1 MQNVDINKEVQRAM
15 MSPPQQP
22 RGIIDLLAS
31 ELKAQDAQ
39 AKNKIRA
46 MMAGSPPQ
54 DTVLA
59 QNEKTAE
66 DSVRQEIA
74 QKMQAM
80 AVKERQNQ
88 ARMNRALQGIAAQ
101 SAPNMRMMDG
111 GIVGYQ
117 AGGNVQTPPKPTMG
131 AVPPSGVGNDQI
143 KQYAEEYMGIKK
155 ALENPEN
162 AQYKERN
169 QMLLQDLI
177 RQMGD
182 QMPAVMQYIDSM
194 KGIVAPR
201 GFQEGGGIF
210 GPTGIFGPSAR
221 AASGFTQFL
230 ASKGI
235 ESLAGLSEAA
245 SRRLMEEFLA
255 QKSAGDRRT
264 ELAEMAGAPGSEG
277 ARQAQPEIP
286 ERPYIPTG
294 RASVADS
301 QMENLAGVTRDGAN
315 LLREGIA
322 SLAPEPRG
330 RNRTEL
336 ADMGGAPGSEGAP
349 VATRRGV
356 FDTGGMT
363 VEELQ
368 RQLESVESSKSPM
381 EIARQGFRNTQAV
394 YEGTPTTDESPL
406 TAEQV
411 ASMNRN
417 IARGD
422 SLGQELVR
430 RIEADPANAISTA
443 MMLIPIG
450 GWAGAL
456 GTKAISKLIP
466 YVVKHPMLASFLTG
480 ATMKLPVPDIEK
492 TLTSI
497 GLGED
502 LEEVKDTILTE
513 LLAPDPLDELRAPEQ
528 TDEEVAQKII
538 DTGVTAEQYRAA
550 TGPAAPAGRTLSRE
564 EIDAGSALAREAEMG
579 GPEAARRGAS
589 YLATRGGETALV
601 DLANTV
607 AQDATPENMNRFES
621 EIQRLMERR
630 ESPIRALSSFLTA
643 FSQARGGSMGQN
655 LAIATTAMRAADDA
669 LDSQIIELE
678 KLRRADQISERDFS
692 LKQDELEAQKALIAA
707 QASYYQRMPEVQKE
721 VELLRQAGNDKEAD
735 RLIRREAVTALMPM
749 QMMFRTLAERE
760 LGRGASETDIQRKAT
775 ELFEARVNSLIK
787 VMEGPRARTGAAN
800 FGDQF
805 ADTMTVTP

>member
-194 KGIVAPR
+194 KGIVEPR

-221 AASGFTQFL
+221 AASSFTQFL

-301 QMENLAGVTRDGAN
+301 QMENLGGVLRGAGNV
-315 LLREGIA
+315 LREGIA
-322 SLAPEPRG
+322 SPPSAGEREATEAQRESGRRGPGALFEGIAGLAPRGKSDVQRELEAAERRMQREQGTDGDGLSLTKVREFVRGLTGETEEQRAARLRRKQLLDENFFRTDDLKTGVLFSGVPSLEELKTEVPEDAEPGYLQGARTLDVLSAPFNIVGGFLYPDPEAGEDFGSATLSDVGDVLGGFGRGLVGAEPR
-330 RNRTEL
+330 RTGE
-336 ADMGGAPGSEGAP
+336 
-349 VATRRGV
+349 
-356 FDTGGMT
+356 
-363 VEELQ
+363 
-368 RQLESVESSKSPM
+368 
-381 EIARQGFRNTQAV
+381 
-394 YEGTPTTDESPL
+394 TPT
-406 TAEQV
+406 Q
-411 ASMNRN
+411 
-417 IARGD
+417 
-422 SLGQELVR
+422 
-430 RIEADPANAISTA
+430 
-443 MMLIPIG
+443 
-450 GWAGAL
+450 
-456 GTKAISKLIP
+456 
-466 YVVKHPMLASFLTG
+466 
-480 ATMKLPVPDIEK
+480 
-492 TLTSI
+492 
-497 GLGED
+497 
-502 LEEVKDTILTE
+502 
-513 LLAPDPLDELRAPEQ
+513 Q
-528 TDEEVAQKII
+528 TDAEVAQEII
-538 DTGVTAEQYRAA
+538 ATAPSTEDADAAAMQGVPQIANPSLRAA
-550 TGPAAPAGRTLSRE
+550 IEATQEGAQEAPAPTQE
-564 EIDAGSALAREAEMG
+564 AIVDTASA
-579 GPEAARRGAS
+579 
-589 YLATRGGETALV
+589 
-601 DLANTV
+601 V
-607 AQDATPENMNRFES
+607 AQNPTPENTSRFES

-669 LDSQIIELE
+669 LDNQIIELE

-692 LKQDELEAQKALIAA
+692 LKQDELEAQKGLLQA
-707 QASYYQRMPEVQKE
+707 QANYYANYRDMQEEIARIKAQEGVDAANRRLLQAIMETAGQNEYFYRMVAQKELGIDDIASPEVTRRTERIKQQSI
-721 VELLRQAGNDKEAD
+721 RDAYNEAQRYF
-735 RLIRREAVTALMPM
+735 RL
-749 QMMFRTLAERE
+749 
-760 LGRGASETDIQRKAT
+760 SE
-775 ELFEARVNSLIK
+775 
-787 VMEGPRARTGAAN
+787 GTGAGN

>member
-264 ELAEMAGAPGSEG
+264 GLAEMAGAPGSEG

-301 QMENLAGVTRDGAN
+301 QMENLGGVLSGVGN
-315 LLREGIA
+315 VLREGIA
-322 SLAPEPRG
+322 GLAPERSSETQRGNYPEFSGYKDRPTVDLAAAYGQAADETRAMRVDKPEGILGQVGRFFRPSGPQRAANRARDAERQREADVLEAPRA
-330 RNRTEL
+330 EFV
-336 ADMGGAPGSEGAP
+336 EYI
-349 VATRRGV
+349 TRPAGEWEYY
-356 FDTGGMT
+356 D
-363 VEELQ
+363 
-368 RQLESVESSKSPM
+368 PY
-381 EIARQGFRNTQAV
+381 ARQ
-394 YEGTPTTDESPL
+394 TD
-406 TAEQV
+406 
-411 ASMNRN
+411 
-417 IARGD
+417 
-422 SLGQELVR
+422 
-430 RIEADPANAISTA
+430 
-443 MMLIPIG
+443 
-450 GWAGAL
+450 
-456 GTKAISKLIP
+456 K
-466 YVVKHPMLASFLTG
+466 
-480 ATMKLPVPDIEK
+480 
-492 TLTSI
+492 
-497 GLGED
+497 
-502 LEEVKDTILTE
+502 
-513 LLAPDPLDELRAPEQ
+513 
-528 TDEEVAQKII
+528 EVAQEII
-538 DTGVTAEQYRAA
+538 ATAPPEVAA
-550 TGPAAPAGRTLSRE
+550 PTAPAGRTLSRE

-579 GPEAARRGAS
+579 GPEAARRG
-589 YLATRGGETALV
+589 GETALV

-607 AQDATPENMNRFES
+607 AQDATPKNMNRFES

-692 LKQDELEAQKALIAA
+692 LKQDELEAQKGLLQAQANYYANYRDMQEEIARIKAQEGVDAANRRLLQGIMETAGQNEYFYRMAA
-707 QASYYQRMPEVQKE
+707 QKELGIDDMANPEVARRATQLKQQSI
-721 VELLRQAGNDKEAD
+721 RDAYNEAQRYF
-735 RLIRREAVTALMPM
+735 RL
-749 QMMFRTLAERE
+749 
-760 LGRGASETDIQRKAT
+760 SE
-775 ELFEARVNSLIK
+775 
-787 VMEGPRARTGAAN
+787 GTGA
-800 FGDQF
+800 GSSSLGT
-805 ADTMTVTP
+805 DTRSELEAYIGQQ

>member
-194 KGIVAPR
+194 KGIVEPR

-210 GPTGIFGPSAR
+210 DPTGISGPSAR
-221 AASGFTQFL
+221 AASSFAQFL

-301 QMENLAGVTRDGAN
+301 QMENLGGVLRGAGNV
-315 LLREGIA
+315 LREGIA
-322 SLAPEPRG
+322 SPPSAGEREATEAQRESGRRGPGALYEGIARLVPRG
-330 RNRTEL
+330 KSDVQREL
-336 ADMGGAPGSEGAP
+336 EAAERRMQAEQREAERAAREPQPYFLSDLAKGAGLESFFSGIPSFEEMYPPNPEDASLGYKVGS
-349 VATRRGV
+349 ATRALRTPFKVLSG
-356 FDTGGMT
+356 F
-363 VEELQ
+363 LQ
-368 RQLESVESSKSPM
+368 PKDEDQFTFSDIGP
-381 EIARQGFRNTQAV
+381 IASEF
-394 YEGTPTTDESPL
+394 
-406 TAEQV
+406 TA
-411 ASMNRN
+411 
-417 IARGD
+417 G
-422 SLGQELVR
+422 
-430 RIEADPANAISTA
+430 
-443 MMLIPIG
+443 
-450 GWAGAL
+450 
-456 GTKAISKLIP
+456 
-466 YVVKHPMLASFLTG
+466 LTG
-480 ATMKLPVPDIEK
+480 AEMPT
-492 TLTSI
+492 
-497 GLGED
+497 
-502 LEEVKDTILTE
+502 
-513 LLAPDPLDELRAPEQ
+513 RQ
-528 TDEEVAQKII
+528 TDEEVAQEII
-538 DTGVTAEQYRAA
+538 DTGVTSDQYRAA
-550 TGPAAPAGRTLSRE
+550 TGPAAPTAPAGRTLSRE
-564 EIDAGSALAREAEMG
+564 EIDAGSALAREAETG

-589 YLATRGGETALV
+589 YLATRGGEASAL

-607 AQDATPENMNRFES
+607 AQNPTPENTSRFES

-692 LKQDELEAQKALIAA
+692 LKQDELEAQKGLLQAQANYYANYRDMQEEIARIQAQEGVDAANRRLLQGIMETAGQNEYFYRMAA
-707 QASYYQRMPEVQKE
+707 QKELGIDDMASPEVARRAEQLKQQSI
-721 VELLRQAGNDKEAD
+721 RDAYNEAQRYF
-735 RLIRREAVTALMPM
+735 RL
-749 QMMFRTLAERE
+749 
-760 LGRGASETDIQRKAT
+760 SE
-775 ELFEARVNSLIK
+775 
-787 VMEGPRARTGAAN
+787 GTGA
-800 FGDQF
+800 GSSSLGT
-805 ADTMTVTP
+805 DTRSELEAYIGQQ